1 MKLLI
6 NSLEKRLKG
15 LSLMALSVFT
25 AVSAFAQMVTDTYT
39 TEGNH
44 TWTVPAGITS
54 ITVEA
59 WGAGGGGGG
68 TLSQLLPYSNPR
80 AGGGGGGAY
89 SQVQLTVAPGD
100 VINLQVG
107 FAGIGGNSNN
117 DGTAGGASSADIL
130 GSTVISADGGQGGS
144 FRTSND
150 AVGTATGLGGTS
162 GIGFMFAGG
171 NGGPNNSTSN
181 GSGGGGAGGTTQA
194 GTNGTTTAAGIGGTV
209 GGGNG
214 GDPTTT
220 NDQNGNAGIAP
231 GGGGSG
237 SRRTLLQGSNQ
248 GGNGARGEIRITYCL
263 VPVQPDIIA
272 GEDALCE
279 GTVQNYSV
287 TQDPNATSYNWTLP
301 SDWSG
306 SSVTNTIGVMAGG
319 ASGDIIVEAVNVC
332 GVSTPQTL
340 TITTT
345 PLPVQP
351 SVVSGGTSMC
361 VGTTGTFSVVND
373 PSVDAYTWT
382 VPSGWTGTST
392 TNTIDVTAAANN
404 GAITVTSENACG
416 TSPVRILNV
425 TTADVPVQPVTIT
438 GNTTFCQGETAAYSV
453 VINPLASGY
462 VWNFPADWTG
472 TSTSNSINLTVGATS
487 GPVSVA
493 AVNQCGTST
502 AQTINVTVN
511 QVTNGVTQSGATL
524 TADQEDAVYQW
535 LDCGTG
541 NPIPGATT
549 RTYTPTQNGEYSVLI
564 ITSANCTVVS
574 ECATVSNLGIDKEQL
589 TSLSIYPNPASDNVT
604 ISNIP
609 AESTVR
615 LLDMTGK
622 VLFSTAANSTL
633 SMDLTDIKAGVYL
646 LSIEGKKGSKTQKL
660 VVRK

>member
-6 NSLEKRLKG
+6 NSLEKKLKG
-15 LSLMALSVFT
+15 LSLMVLSVFT
-25 AVSAFAQMVTDTYT
+25 AVSAFAQMVTDAYT

-54 ITVEA
+54 ITIEA

-89 SQVQLTVAPGD
+89 SQVQITVAPGD
-100 VINLQVG
+100 VLNLQVG

-117 DGTAGGASSADIL
+117 DGAAGGASSADIL

-144 FRTSND
+144 FRTSNE
-150 AVGTATGLGGTS
+150 AVGTATGLGGAS

-171 NGGPNNSTSN
+171 NGGPNNSASN
-181 GSGGGGAGGTTQA
+181 GSGGGGAGGSTQA
-194 GTNGTTTAAGIGGTV
+194 GTDGTTTAAGIGGTV

-263 VPVQPDIIA
+263 VPAQPDIIV

-279 GTVQNYSV
+279 GTVQNYTV
-287 TQDPNATSYNWTLP
+287 TQDPNATSYTWTLP

-306 SSVTNTIGVMAGG
+306 SSVTNTIDVIAGG
-319 ASGDIIVEAVNVC
+319 DSGDITVEAVNVC
-332 GVSTPQTL
+332 GTSIPQTL

-345 PLPVQP
+345 PLPAQP
-351 SVVSGGTSMC
+351 SVVSGSTPIC
-361 VGTTGTFSVVND
+361 IGTTGTYSVVND

-392 TNTIDVTAAANN
+392 TNSIDITAAANN

-416 TSPVRILNV
+416 TSPVRVFNV
-425 TTADVPVQPVTIT
+425 TTSDIPAQPSAIT
-438 GNTTFCQGETAAYSV
+438 GNAIFCQGETAAYSV
-453 VINPLASGY
+453 VINPAVSSYLWTIPSG
-462 VWNFPADWTG
+462 WTG
-472 TSTSNSINLTVGATS
+472 TSTTNTINLTVGATS
-487 GPVSVA
+487 GTVTVA
-493 AVNQCGTST
+493 AVNQCGSSAT
-502 AQTINVTVN
+502 QTINVVVN
-511 QVTNGVTQSGATL
+511 QVTNGVTQNGATL
-524 TADQEDAVYQW
+524 TADQENAVYQW

-541 NPIPGATT
+541 NPIPGATSN
-549 RTYTPTQNGEYSVLI
+549 TYTATQNGEYSVLV
-564 ITSANCTVVS
+564 ITQANCTVVS
-574 ECATVSNLGIDKEQL
+574 ECVVVNNLGIDKEQL
-589 TSLSIYPNPASDNVT
+589 SSLSIYPNPASDNVT

-622 VLFSTAANSTL
+622 VLFSTTANSTV
-633 SMDLTDIKAGVYL
+633 SMDLTDVKAGVYM
-646 LSIEGKKGSKTQKL
+646 LSVESKKGSKTQKL
-660 VVRK
+660 IVKK